1 MASEDGF
8 DPDRLLAT
16 LDAYAVEYVLVG
28 GFAARVHGAIR
39 RTNDVDCVP
48 DTSTENLERVA
59 AALRHVGARLRVSGM
74 TDDEA
79 RQLPVIVD
87 AETLVKFG
95 NSTWMTD
102 AGALDLLVDLRDE
115 GGGRHL
121 YADLASRTPHA
132 IRWLASTCSSL
143 RWATS
148 SGRRCSP
155 IGTRTAR
162 HCPSSGGYETTNA
175 TPERTPPGYSA
186 SAVGRRAAPGACD
199 FGHTGLSVVYA
210 Q

>member
-28 GFAARVHGAIR
+28 GLAARVHGATR
-39 RTNDVDCVP
+39 RTTDLDCVP

-59 AALRHVGARLRVSGM
+59 AALRHVGARLRVGGM
-74 TDDEA
+74 TDNEA
-79 RQLPVIVD
+79 RKLPLIVD

-115 GGGRHL
+115 SGGRHP
-121 YADLASRTPHA
+121 YADLASR
-132 IRWLASTCSSL
+132 
-143 RWATS
+143 AT
-148 SGRRCSP
+148 
-155 IGTRTAR
+155 R
-162 HCPSSGGYETTNA
+162 HQVAGINVLVAALGDIVESKLFANREKD
-175 TPERTPPGYSA
+175 
-186 SAVGRRAAPGACD
+186 RAALPELRRLLD
-199 FGHTGLSVVYA
+199 DERDS
-210 Q
+210 